1 MKIRTRNY
9 LTIVW
14 ALFFSS
20 AISGC
25 VESVDTDPKNLI
37 GRWQMVKVVHQG
49 KAIVKPDQP
58 DYYNEVEMEFLENGT
73 VEGTLPLDVF
83 SGSYK
88 VSGEDSIT
96 IEGRQLSKIGIPE
109 WGDYFYENMRIITTF
124 SLKKRGLNLKYN
136 ELNLNYS
143 GGKLIFERVK

>member
-25 VESVDTDPKNLI
+25 MESVDTDPKNLI
-37 GRWQMVKVVHQG
+37 GRWQMVKVVDQG
-49 KAIVKPDQP
+49 KTVVKPDQP
-58 DYYNEVEMEFLENGT
+58 DYYNEVEMEFCKMELLEGL
-73 VEGTLPLDVF
+73 LPLDVF

-96 IEGRQLSKIGIPE
+96 IEGRQLSKIGILSGE
-109 WGDYFYENMRIITTF
+109 IISTIAF
-124 SLKKRGLNLKYN
+124 AP
-136 ELNLNYS
+136 
-143 GGKLIFERVK
+143 